1 MIHRPSDEILSRILK
16 KSMATGADYG
26 DIFIEHQRPLT
37 IQLEDD
43 KIEKLSSGVDAGIGV
58 RVIFGDKSAYAFS
71 NDFSEDSLYSI
82 AETVSRAV
90 KDRERSD
97 RVFDL
102 TRGIQR

>member
-1 MIHRPSDEILSRILK
+1 MNRPSDEILSKILK
-16 KSMATGADYG
+16 KSMSTGADYG
-26 DIFIEHQRPLT
+26 DIFIENQRPLT

-58 RVIFGDKSAYAFS
+58 RVIFGDKSAYAYS
-71 NDFSEDSLYSI
+71 NDFAEESLYNI

-90 KDRERSD
+90 KDRDGSD

-102 TRGIQR
+102 